1 MKQFL
6 LIAAIYS
13 LIIHQSQKQAK
24 QKMPPA
30 VKKPMA
36 KTTISVMP
44 RQQLVPLN
52 NLSYENSGF
61 IGIIP
66 NAHAKLSLME

>member
-30 VKKPMA
+30 VKKPMV
-36 KTTISVMP
+36 KTAISVMP

-52 NLSYENSGF
+52 KLSYENAGF
-61 IGIIP
+61 ISIIP
-66 NAHAKLSLME
+66 DAHAKLRLIE